1 MKRIL
6 LLVTALLVLFSGSVF
21 AIRHTEHTQW
31 DFITKTYNGNT
42 GEISDNDYINSDS
55 LIMDKNVLY
64 FEVKFVYS
72 DKQLEYE
79 KKILSGY
86 DTFGIK
92 RVDYTIFAYNIDNKT
107 YHPVTDDKRFYQ
119 SDDIYSKWKSI
130 EENEIIKAYCKK
142 ALEIYMLQ
150 NVGLYK

>member
-6 LLVTALLVLFSGSVF
+6 LLVMTIMVLFSGSVF
-21 AIRHTEHTQW
+21 AIRHNEYTQW
-31 DFITKTYNGNT
+31 DFITKTYNENT
-42 GEISDNDYINSDS
+42 GEVSDRDYINSDS

-79 KKILSGY
+79 KNILNGY
-86 DTFGIK
+86 DPSGIK

-107 YHPVTDDKRFYQ
+107 YHPVTDDKRIYQ
-119 SDDIYSKWKSI
+119 SDDTYLKWKSI
-130 EENEIIKAYCKK
+130 EGNEIIKAYCKK

-150 NVGLYK
+150 DVGLYK